1 MPESDIRVALVEDDQ
16 SFRESLALLI
26 EGTPGFR
33 CVGRHGSVE
42 EAVSAFEKSR
52 PDVVLLDV
60 HLPGV
65 NGPEGARLLTERHT
79 GLLVLMLTVYAEED
93 LIFESLCNGA
103 CGYLLKK
110 TPPAQLLEAI
120 RDARNGGSPMTSE
133 IARKVVRRIRRPS
146 RPVLEA
152 GEGAIE
158 LTSQETRLLKLL
170 CDGHSYRSAA
180 SEMNVSVNTIRNYIR
195 SVYEKLQVHSKSE
208 AVGRVLR
215 GGILR

>member
-1 MPESDIRVALVEDDQ
+1 MPDSEIRVALVEDDR

-26 EGTPGFR
+26 DGTPGFR
-33 CVGRHGSVE
+33 CAGRHGSVE
-42 EAVSAFEKSR
+42 EALAALGKSK

-60 HLPGV
+60 HLPAIS
-65 NGPEGARLLTERHT
+65 GPEGAHLLTERYP

-120 RDARNGGSPMTSE
+120 REARDGGSPMSSE
-133 IARKVVRRIRRPS
+133 IARKVVRKFRRPS
-146 RPVLEA
+146 RPALGA
-152 GEGAIE
+152 GPDATR
-158 LTSQETRLLKLL
+158 LTPQETRLLQLL
-170 CDGHSYRSAA
+170 CDGHSYRSAS

-208 AVGRVLR
+208 AVGRALR
-215 GGILR
+215 GGLLR